1 MHYTI
6 DMSTASPVKYLD
18 ETIESLKTLNPVK
31 IILFGSTVRGNT
43 HEWSDLDLLVVLDS
57 DRIPQSYEEKMKI
70 KLAVRK
76 TIREQSYKV
85 PIDLLVYTRP
95 EYEALT
101 IQNSSFINE
110 INSEGKT
117 LYERKS

>member
-1 MHYTI
+1 
-6 DMSTASPVKYLD
+6 MSTALPIDYLN
-18 ETIESLKTLNPVK
+18 ETVESLKTLKPYK
-31 IILFGSTVRGNT
+31 IVLFGSTVRGDT
-43 HEWSDLDLLVVLDS
+43 HEWSDLDLLVVLDTEK
-57 DRIPQSYEEKMKI
+57 IPQSYEEKMTL

-95 EYEALT
+95 EYDALT
-101 IQNSSFINE
+101 AQNSSFIKE
-110 INSEGKT
+110 IQSEGKT